1 MFLDYFCGVGGA
13 APVNPWSR
21 SARDGAMF
29 FIVLGCPVGI
39 PSPLRALP
47 PFFLVYMGVFNSL
60 VCLLG
65 FTRLPCVFIQG
76 SPIWRWAWFSICLYP
91 EQVCQGMDYYAVL
104 FIPFLNSQ
112 NSISF

>member
-21 SARDGAMF
+21 SARDGAVF
-29 FIVLGCPVGI
+29 FIVPGCPVGI
-39 PSPLRALP
+39 PSPLRTMP
-47 PFFLVYMGVFNSL
+47 PIFLVYMGVVNSL

-65 FTRLPCVFIQG
+65 FTGLLCVFIQG
-76 SPIWRWAWFSICLYP
+76 SPVWWWAWFSVCLRP
-91 EQVCQGMDYYAVL
+91 EQVCRGVGYFAVL
-104 FIPFLNSQ
+104 FIPFLNNQ